1 VRGCGGRGG
10 DENDP
15 STIDT
20 AAVGQGK
27 TWLLLQGLAGD
38 EAFLLSLSAEL
49 PVGLSHR
56 SDGVFWL
63 IAMGPPASS
72 LSSSSS
78 SCADDVGGGDI
89 DSGVLVALRKGGDTF
104 GAVWGW
110 RRR

>member
-1 VRGCGGRGG
+1 MRGCGGRGG

-15 STIDT
+15 STLDT

-38 EAFLLSLSAEL
+38 EAFLMSLSAEL
-49 PVGLSHR
+49 PVELSHR

-72 LSSSSS
+72 LTSS

-89 DSGVLVALRKGGDTF
+89 DRGVLVALRKGGDTF
-104 GAVWGW
+104 GAVRRW

>member
-1 VRGCGGRGG
+1 
-10 DENDP
+10 
-15 STIDT
+15 
-20 AAVGQGK
+20 VGQGK

-38 EAFLLSLSAEL
+38 EAFLMSLSAEL
-49 PVGLSHR
+49 PNGLSHR

-78 SCADDVGGGDI
+78 SSSCADDVGGGDI
-89 DSGVLVALRKGGDTF
+89 DRGVLVALRKGDDTF
-104 GAVWGW
+104 GAVRRW

>member
-1 VRGCGGRGG
+1 MVEGGG
-10 DENDP
+10 ENDP

-38 EAFLLSLSAEL
+38 EAFLMSLSAEL

-63 IAMGPPASS
+63 IAVGPPASSLS

-89 DSGVLVALRKGGDTF
+89 DRGVLEALRKGGDTF
-104 GAVWGW
+104 GAVWG
-110 RRR
+110 

>member
-1 VRGCGGRGG
+1 MRGCGGRGG

-15 STIDT
+15 STLDT

-38 EAFLLSLSAEL
+38 EAFLMSLSAEL

-56 SDGVFWL
+56 SDGVSWL

-72 LSSSSS
+72 LSSSS
-78 SCADDVGGGDI
+78 CADDVGGGDI
-89 DSGVLVALRKGGDTF
+89 DRGVLVALRKGGDTF